1 MGGNQS
7 KAYAESDFTFKQ
19 SYEIMVKNETNINA
33 FMEQNGVVEAIS
45 KVQKIKINGNKN
57 STINIEALSTAELKT
72 AQEIAGA
79 LEQLSDPEMSGLVAL
94 DVMNAIKNQ
103 NTQDIS
109 AQIASKSESTVITKT
124 NFDINNCIEVC
135 NQLNM
140 CVNLASDLVARAN
153 SVIED
158 VEIEANADCNI
169 NLKAVSTAKLVA
181 TQLASFIN
189 KAASEIKQES
199 GLDAKF
205 MNNMEQS
212 NEQTQEMLE
221 NLANQM
227 TDLGKEIA
235 KQAGETARSWG
246 DGLFDTISS
255 SKWIILGPILAIIA
269 IIALIIVFKLVNG
282 KNKNQMPMN
291 YQQMP
296 MMQYPM
302 NYNQQM
308 QSQQMMQQPMNYQQ
322 LHYNQ
327 QMMQQPN
334 QQMMQQYN
342 PYQQSQPNQQQMNYQ
357 PQMEE
362 PQIEEQYEEQE

>member
-7 KAYAESDFTFKQ
+7 KAYTESDFTFKQ
-19 SYEIMVKNETNINA
+19 SYEIMLQNKTSIDT
-33 FMEQNGVVEAIS
+33 FMNQNGVVEAIS
-45 KVQKIKINGNKN
+45 KVQKVKITGNSN

-72 AQEIAGA
+72 AQEIAGS
-79 LEQLSDPEMSGLVAL
+79 LEQLSDSKISGLVAL

-103 NTQDIS
+103 NAQDIS
-109 AQIASKSESTVITKT
+109 GQIASKSESTVITKT
-124 NFDINNCIEVC
+124 DFDINSCIDVC

-158 VEIEANADCNI
+158 VEIEANTDCKI
-169 NLKAVSTAKLVA
+169 DLKAVSTAKMVA
-181 TQLASFIN
+181 EQLASFIN
-189 KAASEIKQES
+189 RAVSELRQET

-205 MNNMEQS
+205 LNDMDQS

-227 TDLGKEIA
+227 TALGEEIA

-255 SKWIILGPILAIIA
+255 SKWIILGPIIAIIA
-269 IIALIIVFKLVNG
+269 IIALIIIFKLVNG
-282 KNKNQMPMN
+282 GNKNQMPMN

-296 MMQYPM
+296 YNPYQY
-302 NYNQQM
+302 
-308 QSQQMMQQPMNYQQ
+308 QQMMQQPMNYNQMQSQQ
-322 LHYNQ
+322 MQYNQ
-327 QMMQQPN
+327 P
-334 QQMMQQYN
+334 YN
-342 PYQQSQPNQQQMNYQ
+342 PYQQQQSNQQMNYQ
-357 PQMEE
+357 PHMDE
-362 PQIEEQYEEQE
+362 PQLDEQYEPQSEE

>member
-109 AQIASKSESTVITKT
+109 AQVASKSESTVITKT

-140 CVNLASDLVARAN
+140 CVDLASDLVARAN

-212 NEQTQEMLE
+212 NEQTQEMLK

-282 KNKNQMPMN
+282 GNKNQQPMN
-291 YQQMP
+291 YQQM
-296 MMQYPM
+296 QYNP
-302 NYNQQM
+302 YQFQQP
-308 QSQQMMQQPMNYQQ
+308 MMQQPMNYQQ
-322 LHYNQ
+322 MQYNQ

-342 PYQQSQPNQQQMNYQ
+342 PYQQPQPNQQPMNYQ
-357 PQMEE
+357 PQMNE